1 MRHMQSSR
9 SNRNRLW
16 RFCSFVLM
24 VAGFGFFPLKPS
36 ACRGNDELSK
46 TDLELVKAAEQQRI
60 RAINRVVGSVIAIYD
75 ENRKGGGS
83 GVIIDPS
90 GIALTNHHVI
100 MAAGIKGWG
109 GLADGNLY
117 KWKLIGTDP
126 GGDVAIIQMEGKDD
140 FPFTPLGD
148 SDRVRVGDWALAM
161 GNPFILTED
170 QAPTITLG
178 IVSGVKRYQYG
189 AGLNQLVYGNC
200 IQVDSSINP
209 GNSGGPL
216 FNLDGEVIGINGRGS
231 FKERGRVNVGLGYA
245 ISSNQIKNFIPDLLA
260 TKLVEH
266 ATLDASFT
274 DRDGKVVCSKLNLDA
289 PVAAA
294 GLALGD
300 ELLEFEGIT
309 IENANQY
316 TNLICTL
323 PEDWPTQLKIRKQDG
338 NEQTINIRTFGLPY
352 KKPGKLRVQPD
363 KKRTPA
369 QEEKL
374 KRQREM
380 IALLAA
386 PPGEM
391 RLKNINQQY
400 ASHLLDRWRKA
411 DGLAKSLAQPGVAKL
426 KDRLVRDGEEVGTQ
440 TVLLCTD
447 GRFRLQWTLENQ
459 SETYV
464 FDGESIHA
472 LKDGKSKK
480 LSPVEAKLN
489 LAVLQAVAMNASIEQ
504 TPFEMFGE
512 ILLDGSDKAL
522 DQNAYRMKTIDRDE
536 DEFFF
541 WIRMYGGDDRPAERL
556 LKTSAYKNCDQAG
569 GVAFHQWQRVGP
581 VMLPLRREFVSGLD
595 ETSTLSIVNDS
606 AEWIDTV
613 DEAWFEIEIET
624 SNSDSSDAANTEK
637 ESP

>member
-1 MRHMQSSR
+1 M
-9 SNRNRLW
+9 LVL
-16 RFCSFVLM
+16 FSFLNCTRC
-24 VAGFGFFPLKPS
+24 F
-36 ACRGNDELSK
+36 GNDELSEA
-46 TDLELVKAAEQQRI
+46 DLGLVKAVQQQRI
-60 RAINRVVGSVIAIYD
+60 KAINQVVGSVIAIYD

-100 MAAGIKGWG
+100 MGAGIAGWG

-126 GGDVAIIQMEGKDD
+126 GGDVAVIQMEGKDD

-170 QAPTITLG
+170 QAPTVTLG

-189 AGLNQLVYGNC
+189 AGMNQLVYGNC

-216 FNLDGEVIGINGRGS
+216 FNLNGEVIGINGRGS

-266 ATLDASFT
+266 ATLDASFS
-274 DRDGKVVCSKLNLDA
+274 DRDGKVLCSTLNLDA

-294 GLALGD
+294 GLELGD
-300 ELLEFEGIT
+300 ELLEFEGVT
-309 IENANQY
+309 IRNANQF

-323 PEDWPTQLKIRKQDG
+323 PEDWPTELKIRKKDG
-338 NEQTINIRTFGLPY
+338 VEKTINIRTFGLPY
-352 KKPGKLRVQPD
+352 QKPGQPREQPG
-363 KKRTPA
+363 KKRTP
-369 QEEKL
+369 QEEEQL

-391 RLKNINQQY
+391 RFKDINRKY
-400 ASHLLDRWRKA
+400 ADHLLDGWRKA
-411 DGLAKSLAQPGVAKL
+411 DGLAEPRKDAGVAKL
-426 KDRLVRDGEEVGTQ
+426 TDRLVREGADVGAQ
-440 TVLLCTD
+440 TLWLCTD
-447 GRFRLQWTLENQ
+447 GRFRLERTLDDQ
-459 SETYV
+459 LETFV
-464 FDGESIHA
+464 FDGKTVSDI
-472 LKDGKSKK
+472 KDGKSKP
-480 LSPVEAKLN
+480 LSRVEAKLN
-489 LAVLQAVAMNASIEQ
+489 LAVVQAMAMTAAIQE
-504 TPFEMFGE
+504 TPFAIFGE

-522 DQNAYRMKTIDRDE
+522 KQNAYRMKMTDE
-536 DEFFF
+536 DQDEFFF
-541 WIRMYGGDDRPAERL
+541 WIRMYGDDDLPAERL
-556 LKTSAYKNCDQAG
+556 LKVSAHKNCDESG
-569 GVAFHQWQRVGP
+569 GVVFQQWQRVGP
-581 VMLPLRREFVSGLD
+581 LMLPVQREYVTSLD
-595 ETSTLSIVNDS
+595 ETSTLSIVNES
-606 AEWIDTV
+606 AEWLESADAT
-613 DEAWFEIEIET
+613 WFELKSET
-624 SNSDSSDAANTEK
+624 GDSESSTPDSPAPDSIDSGK
-637 ESP
+637 ERP